1 MAAAL
6 ARAIAPA
13 APRRIRLRVGVD
25 FPDRAVRSR
34 LPRSTAGADGAVA
47 EKSDG
52 EAIAEELEVEQESL
66 DAFVARACARI
77 GRGEDDAV
85 KITAVLR
92 ANWFE
97 TPEEIAALSTS
108 DLSAVGVPAR
118 FAMEVEAMTEE
129 ARVEAEQAAIA
140 ERLGA
145 NPAATSALGGNGGAD
160 GWIGGALPGPDT
172 RLPRPT
178 TGRLAATGRTALAD
192 VRVTRR
198 KRLPPYA
205 LRDDEIPGAL
215 AGELVRMHRGVT
227 SRRVGGAK
235 APVRVTTANN
245 YLEVAKGLLGWYC
258 RCKLG
263 GWDGATPPQDPTLLK
278 THPANA
284 PEDLSLRDV
293 FPSSDAEGAALAIE
307 YLQWLDEKRGVLPS
321 TEAFQLR
328 CLIALAKWLHGSQTN
343 EHGAAMEQPVVME
356 LVRVQRGNVTLA
368 TKGEHA
374 ADEAAKWLD
383 WPDYLRLVERLKWE
397 CAPLTH
403 VGDQRPDKDVAMA
416 VQRYLLFAILACVPD
431 RQRTLRELE
440 LGRTLVCEEFDDA
453 VDGENGEVKL
463 TRRRV
468 WTVKHSPDDYKTG
481 GAYGARPSLV
491 LDERLYPALEAW
503 LFGPPDPEEDARGF
517 TDRGYSGWG
526 WRACLAPNHD
536 YVFSRP
542 NGEPWNVSELS
553 RTFSRA
559 AMRLTGKK
567 TNPHLVRDMV
577 ITHVRGEGIATDAE
591 LEALSLYMGHSI
603 AMQKGTYDR
612 RTQEQKVA
620 PAIGL
625 MSAINARA
633 AEKKAR

>member
-1 MAAAL
+1 MTAAL

-13 APRRIRLRVGVD
+13 APRRIRFRVGVA
-25 FPDRAVRSR
+25 FSDRAVRSR

-47 EKSDG
+47 EKSDE
-52 EAIAEELEVEQESL
+52 EAVAEELQVEQESL
-66 DAFVARACARI
+66 DAFVARTCARI

-85 KITAVLR
+85 KITAVLALTGSR
-92 ANWFE
+92 
-97 TPEEIAALSTS
+97 PREIAALSTS
-108 DLSAVGVPAR
+108 DSAAGVPAR

-145 NPAATSALGGNGGAD
+145 TRGDERARRERRCRRMDRWRA
-160 GWIGGALPGPDT
+160 PGPDT

-178 TGRLAATGRTALAD
+178 TGRLAATGRTALAG

-215 AGELVRMHRGVT
+215 ADELVHMHRGDEQE
-227 SRRVGGAK
+227 VGGASSLVT
-235 APVRVTTANN
+235 APTTTWRWPRVSS
-245 YLEVAKGLLGWYC
+245 WYC

-278 THPANA
+278 THPANV

-481 GAYGARPSLV
+481 GAYGRGRAWCWTRGCTGTRGLAVRTARPRGGRPRVHGPWV
-491 LDERLYPALEAW
+491 LRLGL
-503 LFGPPDPEEDARGF
+503 ARVLGAQP
-517 TDRGYSGWG
+517 RL
-526 WRACLAPNHD
+526 RLLAAQ
-536 YVFSRP
+536 R
-542 NGEPWNVSELS
+542 
-553 RTFSRA
+553 
-559 AMRLTGKK
+559 
-567 TNPHLVRDMV
+567 
-577 ITHVRGEGIATDAE
+577 
-591 LEALSLYMGHSI
+591 
-603 AMQKGTYDR
+603 
-612 RTQEQKVA
+612 
-620 PAIGL
+620 
-625 MSAINARA
+625 
-633 AEKKAR
+633 

>member
-6 ARAIAPA
+6 VRAIAPA
-13 APRRIRLRVGVD
+13 AHRRVHLCGRIARSDRPARVR
-25 FPDRAVRSR
+25 FP
-34 LPRSTAGADGAVA
+34 LRSTAGADGAVA
-47 EKSDG
+47 EKSD
-52 EAIAEELEVEQESL
+52 EEDTAEEEPEAEAESL

-77 GRGEDDAV
+77 GRGDDDAV
-85 KITAVLR
+85 KITAMLR

-97 TPEEIAALSTS
+97 SPQEINALSTTE
-108 DLSAVGVPAR
+108 LTGVGVPAK
-118 FAMEVEAMTEE
+118 FAIEIEAMREE
-129 ARVEAEQAAIA
+129 AAREAEQAAIA

-145 NPAATSALGGNGGAD
+145 NPAATSALGGAD
-160 GWIGGALPGPDT
+160 GWIGGALPGPDA

-198 KRLPPYA
+198 KRLPPYS

-215 AGELVRMHRGVT
+215 ADELGRMHKGVT

-245 YLEVAKGLLGWYC
+245 YMEVAKGLLGWYC

-263 GWDGATPPQDPTLLK
+263 GWDGATPPTDPTLLK

-284 PEDLSLRDV
+284 PTNLSLRDV
-293 FPSSDAEGAALAIE
+293 FPSPDAEGAALAIE

-374 ADEAAKWLD
+374 ADEDAKWLD
-383 WPDYLRLVERLKWE
+383 WPDYLRLVERLRWE

-403 VGDQRPDKDVAMA
+403 AGDQRPDKDVAMA

-440 LGRTLVCEEFDDA
+440 LGRTLACEEVDDA
-453 VDGENGEVKL
+453 VDGEDGTVS
-463 TRRRV
+463 TVRRRV

-503 LFGPPDPEEDARGF
+503 LFGPPDPEEEARGF

-526 WRACLAPNHD
+526 WRACLSPNHNC
-536 YVFSRP
+536 VFSRP